1 MRAATFCFHVM
12 SWKTKMAHCFTGD
25 RKHLGSVHRDE
36 TTLRSYR
43 FGRRRERYGRGLSAL
58 HRANSYL
65 KALIQSMANTKFR
78 RMLRELELWGTRL
91 NMGDEFWI
99 PDALRDREP
108 TK

>member
-1 MRAATFCFHVM
+1 
-12 SWKTKMAHCFTGD
+12 MAHCFTGD
-25 RKHLGSVHRDE
+25 SKHLGSVHRDE